1 MKQGKTIKDVQ
12 KKFTHIVNHLKG
24 LGKIFEEK
32 EINVKVLKSLNRTWL
47 SKVTTI
53 SESKNLA
60 TMTHAELF
68 GKLREYDVILAR
80 NASLD
85 TSHRVWMTPLPKRE
99 DKSG

>member
-53 SESKNLA
+53 SE
-60 TMTHAELF
+60 
-68 GKLREYDVILAR
+68 
-80 NASLD
+80 
-85 TSHRVWMTPLPKRE
+85 
-99 DKSG
+99 